1 MDPVGEGAD
10 GGNWESS
17 TDIQTFSCVNRQ
29 LSEAAVQH
37 MELSSA
43 LCADPEGRGEG
54 GVRGLRGRAYI
65 YICIADLLCCAAETN
80 MTL

>member
-37 MELSSA
+37 TELSSA
-43 LCADPEGRGEG
+43 LCADPEGWAERE
-54 GVRGLRGRAYI
+54 RNA
-65 YICIADLLCCAAETN
+65 CIHIAGSPHCTAETN
-80 MTL
+80 TPS